1 MSIRYHLQEE
11 AIATGILAPELQPGR
26 IWRVC
31 LIREGWSKN
40 KRYYGR
46 EALRS
51 AVPLFEGA
59 AVAVY
64 RTDAKGQPVQA
75 DHLARSA
82 RLNGSE
88 GQAGNVAGITANVAF
103 EESGPAGPG
112 IYADFHCTN
121 PEIRSLALAAH
132 EAGVPCPLGLSIDA
146 TGTAEVGLAEGLS
159 GLIVTQIHEVLETTL
174 VANPAAGGRLV
185 RLIASTGN
193 TEEEDNMNALRRFL
207 ERRLRRINGNA
218 DAVPGMEP
226 RALCEAV
233 AGQLQ
238 EMEGDKAILQLAL
251 EFLKAGK
258 TEEAVMALE
267 KLVATAGSEPEPEA
281 VMESRQ
287 VEAVATINT
296 NFATADQVLRLSEAL
311 ERTQRESR
319 QFACQMTLRES
330 LASSNL
336 PGQVQDYLRKQFC
349 NRIFDSAE
357 LAEAINDARQLL
369 ASQVPQGGIA
379 VARASIGIEPYDRIV
394 AAVDC
399 LWGSIPEGLQESEA
413 HRQVMR
419 GAAPSIR
426 QICVEYYDDL
436 HCAGRPGP
444 NAILHENT
452 TSTLPYLI
460 GTSINR
466 RVAVEFMA
474 RAREYERWV
483 TLGAVADFKLQDILV
498 EGSIG
503 PLPSVSEGDGVGT
516 ATYAYGVLGGEDRV
530 QASVTKFGRVY
541 GLTREL
547 IRNDDMRWLRNLPRK
562 IAEAAYLT
570 EKTQVL
576 KGLIGNLGG
585 SGINT
590 DTCFTGQVLY
600 SLGHNDNRGTAAFSY
615 AALKAAL
622 KKKRNTLKRGAKTT
636 LTGNHN
642 DSTTTITVGS
652 TRGFA
657 AGQRFVIDGEI
668 FTISTVDSATQFT
681 VATRTSANG
690 AAAHTSGAAVRQLL
704 DQAEFRQ
711 HTLVVP
717 SDLVDTAAEVLA
729 SILQPDTA
737 NNNGSALPY
746 MARDIQLQDYHS
758 TFLGNS
764 TTNWFMPAGVQDG
777 EFIHLAHMDGVRT
790 PFVGVAEGQESYNM
804 LMADQ
809 TDYKC
814 RFEFL
819 VKVVNPDGSIGYIV

>member
-1 MSIRYHLQEE
+1 MSHRYHLQEE
-11 AIATGILAPELQPGR
+11 AIGAAIQAPDLLPGR

-46 EALRS
+46 DVLKA

-59 AVAVY
+59 AVALY
-64 RTDAKGQPVQA
+64 RTDAQGFPVSA
-75 DHLARSA
+75 DHLSRSG
-82 RLNGSE
+82 RMDGIE
-88 GQAGNVAGITANVAF
+88 GPAGNVAGLTANVAF

-112 IYADFHCTN
+112 VYADFHCTST
-121 PEIRSLALAAH
+121 EVRSLALAAQQ
-132 EAGVPCPLGLSIDA
+132 AGVPCPLGLSIDA
-146 TGTAEVGLAEGLS
+146 TGTAEIGLAEGVS
-159 GLIVTQIHEVLETTL
+159 GLIVTQIFEVLETTL
-174 VANPAAGGRLV
+174 VSNPAAGGRLV

-193 TEEEDNMNALRRFL
+193 TEEEENMNALRRFL
-207 ERRLRRINGNA
+207 ERRLRRTNGNA

-233 AGQLQ
+233 ASQLQ

-281 VMESRQ
+281 M
-287 VEAVATINT
+287 VEAVASSNT
-296 NFATADQVLRLSEAL
+296 SAFASADQVQRLAEAL
-311 ERTQRESR
+311 ERQKRESQ

-336 PGQVQDYLRKQFC
+336 PNEVQSYLRKQFA
-349 NRIFDSAE
+349 NRIFDNAE
-357 LAEAINDARQLL
+357 LAEAINDARQML
-369 ASQVPQGGIA
+369 ASAIPQGGVA
-379 VARASIGIEPYDRIV
+379 VARASVGVEPYDRIV

-399 LWGSIPEGLQESEA
+399 MWGSIPEGLQESEA

-419 GAAPSIR
+419 GRAPSIR
-426 QICVEYYDDL
+426 QICAEYYDDPN
-436 HCAGRPGP
+436 CTGRPGP

-452 TSTLPYLI
+452 TSTLPYLV

-474 RAREYERWV
+474 RQREYERWV
-483 TLGAVADFKLQDILV
+483 TLDSVSDFKLQDILI
-498 EGSIG
+498 EGDLG

-547 IRNDDMRWLRNLPRK
+547 IRNDDMRWLRNLPKK
-562 IAEAAYLT
+562 IADAALLT

-600 SLGHNDNRGTAAFSY
+600 SLGHNDNKGTAAFSY
-615 AALKAAL
+615 AALVAAL

-642 DSTTTITVGS
+642 DSTTTITVGA

-681 VATRTSANG
+681 VSTRTSANG

-704 DQAEFRQ
+704 DQAELRQ

-717 SDLVDTAAEVLA
+717 TDLVDTAAEVLA
-729 SILQPDTA
+729 SVLKPDTA
-737 NNNGSALPY
+737 NNNGTALPY
-746 MARDIQLQDYHS
+746 LARDIQLQDYHS
-758 TFLGNS
+758 TFLGND
-764 TTNWFMPAGVQDG
+764 TDNWYMPAGVQDG

-809 TDYKC
+809 TDYKV